1 MWVSWTF
8 LRILTVDSDNHQL
21 NRTRRWS
28 QVLQM
33 TDDWLLID
41 YWAALFPVSLSDLT
55 FLHESCKTF
64 HGELVNFEK
73 MVSGFTPST
82 PQHVSC
88 QMNGASCCCC
98 SSSVS
103 TETKYSESECFHSSA
118 STSLSFK
125 YGRVVL
131 LLPQNKQQCL
141 NSLNKCTLF
150 VGEASFYMFI

>member
-8 LRILTVDSDNHQL
+8 LRILMVDSDNHQL

-82 PQHVSC
+82 PRHVSC
-88 QMNGASCCCC
+88 QMNAASCRC
-98 SSSVS
+98 SSKYW
-103 TETKYSESECFHSSA
+103 TKYSESECFHSSA
-118 STSLSFK
+118 STCLLASNMD
-125 YGRVVL
+125 VL
-131 LLPQNKQQCL
+131 FFFFLRINS
-141 NSLNKCTLF
+141 SLNKCSLF
-150 VGEASFYMFI
+150 VGEATFYMFI